1 MAGRG
6 VKILAG
12 SFWLVVA
19 VHLAVFTAIGFAT
32 SSWRLLWIFIA
43 GFVAVMAGYA
53 LGKVYSARHP
63 DKKTALRG
71 FLLKL
76 KKTVT
81 KK

>member
-6 VKILAG
+6 VKILAS
-12 SFWLVVA
+12 SFWIVTA

-43 GFVAVMAGYA
+43 GFAAIMTVYA
-53 LGKVYSARHP
+53 LGKFYFARRP
-63 DKKTALRG
+63 DKKAALNN
-71 FLLKL
+71 FLHKL
-76 KKTVT
+76 KQTIT